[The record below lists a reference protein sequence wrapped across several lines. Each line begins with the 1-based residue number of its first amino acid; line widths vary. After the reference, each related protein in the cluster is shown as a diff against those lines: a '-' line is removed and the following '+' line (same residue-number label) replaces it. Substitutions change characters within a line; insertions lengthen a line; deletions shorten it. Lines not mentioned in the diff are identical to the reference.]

1 MRMRTRL
8 FLTALGALAISQSS
22 LHALTPPSSS
32 DGPIK
37 LLACI
42 VSPTG
47 ILEADVSSASDDRM
61 ACNIRCTYSLGER
74 MFSHSFDVTIPAR
87 FSGRVG
93 RFDTNNAKPGSY
105 SGDVGICKKIGR

>member
-1 MRMRTRL
+1 MKTRL
-8 FLTALGALAISQSS
+8 CVAALAALAVSQSS

-37 LLACI
+37 LLACV

-47 ILEADVSSASDDRM
+47 ILEAEVSSQSDDRM
-61 ACNIRCTYSLGER
+61 RCDIRCSYSLGEK
-74 MFSHSFDVTIPAR
+74 MFSHSFGVTIPAR

-93 RFDTNNAKPGSY
+93 RFDTSNGKPGSY
-105 SGDVGICKKIGR
+105 SGDVGTCEKIAR